1 MSIEHPIKQKIIA
14 AIISPDGPNDAQ
26 TLPWRRAFRVWVVG
40 CLGVTRIEST
50 TKSGMHADIPYIRVW
65 KGDVAAAEYCQHNII
80 GIEFATEQS

>member
-1 MSIEHPIKQKIIA
+1 MSFEHPIKQKIIA

-26 TLPWRRAFRVWVVG
+26 TWVVG

-50 TKSGMHADIPYIRVW
+50 KKSGMHADIPYIRVW